1 MNRLGAGVVLS
12 VLSLVLLLAGASSA
26 RAQRIPQIGYA
37 YPAGG
42 QRGCEIE
49 VAIGGQYLGGTDAA
63 CISGEGVEAAVA
75 EHIRPLTQLQ
85 INELRQKLRT
95 LQGRVQAAT
104 RREAGRKGAKP
115 TPQPRPALVKQ
126 IAEELELEVTDMKSI
141 EELRQKL
148 NNPRAQPNPQIA
160 ELVILRIRFFPDAPI
175 GAREL
180 RLRTA
185 AGVSNP
191 ISFHVGQWAE
201 IREKE
206 PNDRAPDPSL
216 PGDLPVVINGQILPG
231 DADRFRFTARRG
243 QRIVC
248 AASAR
253 ELTPYLADAV
263 PGWFQATLAL
273 HDASGAEVAFADDYR
288 HHPDPVLFFEVPE
301 DGDYVLEIK
310 DAIYRGREDFVY
322 RIAVGE
328 LPFITSVFPLGG
340 RAGETAVLELE
351 GWNLPS
357 GTLELK
363 TEEGEVGRRAVRVE
377 RDGIVSNAVPFAVD
391 ALAEFRECEP
401 NDDAAGAQPIELPV
415 AIDGRIDRPG
425 DRDVFRFEAR
435 AGDEIVA
442 EVHARRLGSP
452 LDSQLELASADGRLL
467 AAGDDHEDRGAG
479 LVTHH
484 ADSRLS
490 CTIPSG
496 GVYSIQI
503 ADAQKEGGGAYAY
516 RLHVGPPR
524 PDFELRVVP
533 SSISARA
540 GETVPVTVVAL
551 RRDGFD
557 GEISLA
563 LKDAPE
569 EFALGGA
576 RVPAGQEQVAVTLT
590 VPQAPRSEPFK
601 LSLRGRASIGGR
613 EVSRDAVPADDRMQ
627 AFFYRHLVPA
637 EEWVVAVSGKPRYR
651 GAIRLIAQEPVRLA
665 AGETACVRFSG
676 VPGPAAGQVRLELS
690 DPPPGVSI
698 ARVSADRRGLAVFL
712 RAEKGKAQPGL
723 RGNLILSAFLE
734 RRAPDGEEGKNPRS
748 TSTPL
753 GALPA
758 VPFEIAGR

>member
-1 MNRLGAGVVLS
+1 MTRLGASG
-12 VLSLVLLLAGASSA
+12 VLSLVLLLAVAQSA

-42 QRGCEIE
+42 QRGGEID
-49 VAIGGQYLGGTDAA
+49 VTIGGQYLSGTDAVS
-63 CISGEGVEAAVA
+63 ISGEGLEATVS
-75 EHIRPLTQLQ
+75 EYIRPLRQQ
-85 INELRQKLRT
+85 EINELRQKLRE
-95 LQGRVQAAT
+95 LQQRVQAAMRKET
-104 RREAGRKGAKP
+104 ARKGAKRAL
-115 TPQPRPALVKQ
+115 QPRPALVKQ
-126 IAEELELEVTDMKSI
+126 IAEELGLEATDMKSI

-148 NNPRAQPNPQIA
+148 NNPKAQPNPQIA
-160 ELVILRIRFFPDAPI
+160 ELVILRIRISADAAV

-191 ISFHVGQWAE
+191 ISFHVAQWAE

-231 DADRFRFTARRG
+231 DADRFRFTARKG

-273 HDASGAEVAFADDYR
+273 YEAAGTEAAFADDYR
-288 HHPDPVLFFEVPE
+288 YHPDPVLFFQVPE
-301 DGDYVLEIK
+301 DGAYILEIR

-328 LPFITSVFPLGG
+328 LPFITSIFPLGAK
-340 RAGETAVLELE
+340 AGETAVLELK

-357 GTLELK
+357 SSLELK
-363 TEEGEVGRRAVRVE
+363 TEEGESGLRAVRVE
-377 RDGIVSNAVPFAVD
+377 KDGIASNAVPFAAG
-391 ALAEFRECEP
+391 ALAECREREP
-401 NDDAAGAQPIELPV
+401 QGDAAGAQPIELPV
-415 AIDGRIDRPG
+415 VINGRIDRPG

-435 AGDEIVA
+435 EGDEIVA
-442 EVHARRLGSP
+442 AVHARRLGSP
-452 LDSQLELASADGRLL
+452 LDSRLELISADGRLL
-467 AAGDDHEDRGAG
+467 AANDDHQDRGAG

-490 CTIPSG
+490 CAIPSA

-503 ADAQKEGGGAYAY
+503 TDTQDKGGDAYGY

-524 PDFELRVVP
+524 PDFELRLVP

-540 GETVPVTVVAL
+540 GETVPVTVFAL

-557 GEISLA
+557 GEISLH
-563 LKDAPE
+563 LTGAPE
-569 EFALGGA
+569 GFALGGA
-576 RVPAGQEQVAVTLT
+576 WVPAGQEQVVATLT
-590 VPQAPRSEPFK
+590 VPPAPRREPFK
-601 LSLRGRASIGGR
+601 LSLEGRASIGGR

-627 AFFYRHLVPA
+627 AFFYRHLV
-637 EEWVVAVSGKPRYR
+637 
-651 GAIRLIAQEPVRLA
+651 
-665 AGETACVRFSG
+665 
-676 VPGPAAGQVRLELS
+676 
-690 DPPPGVSI
+690 
-698 ARVSADRRGLAVFL
+698 
-712 RAEKGKAQPGL
+712 
-723 RGNLILSAFLE
+723 
-734 RRAPDGEEGKNPRS
+734 
-748 TSTPL
+748 
-753 GALPA
+753 
-758 VPFEIAGR
+758 